1 MKDLY
6 DVIIVGTGVSG
17 LFAALHLP
25 REYKILMMSK
35 EALEASN
42 SYLAQGGISTLKG
55 EEDYESYFQ
64 DTLKAGHYE
73 NNKEAVEVMIHESMG
88 IIKELVQYGVDF
100 DKQDG
105 EFLYT
110 KEGAHKTNRILHHK
124 DVTGKEITSKLLQRV
139 KECSNIDLVEYT
151 TMIDLIIKDE
161 GCEGVIVEQDGT
173 LQAIYSKKVILATGG
188 IGGLFESSTN
198 YRHLTGDSLAIALR
212 HSIKLQD
219 IHYIQIHPTTLYS
232 KKEGRRFLISE
243 AVRGEGAILLN
254 RNKERF
260 VNELLPRDIVSGA
273 IYDQMVKDQSPYVW
287 LSLKHLGKDK
297 ITKRFPNI
305 YKRCLE
311 EGYDLALQPIPV
323 TPAQHYFMGGIQV
336 NMEGLSSMENLYAIG
351 ETSCTGVHGRNRLA
365 SNSLLES
372 LVFAKRAAIHIKE
385 HIVDTWINIDE
396 AQYIVDS
403 KVNYVKESEIDNKQL
418 ILNEIKRKDEEFYVK
433 WCNVSNQCG

>member
-25 REYKILMMSK
+25 KQYKILMISK
-35 EALEASN
+35 DALEASN

-73 NNKEAVEVMIHESMG
+73 NNKEAVDIM
-88 IIKELVQYGVDF
+88 IKESTDIINELLEYGVDF
-100 DKQDG
+100 DKQNG
-105 EFLYT
+105 EFIYT
-110 KEGAHKTNRILHHK
+110 KEGAHKINRILHHK
-124 DVTGKEITSKLLQRV
+124 DVTGKEITSKLLQQV
-139 KECSNIDLVEYT
+139 KKCPNIEIYEYT
-151 TMIDLIIKDE
+151 TMIDLITE
-161 GCEGVIVEQDGT
+161 GKKCLGVIIEQE
-173 LQAIYSKKVILATGG
+173 AKKYAVYSKKVILATGG

-198 YRHLTGDSLAIALR
+198 YRHLTGDSLAIALK
-212 HSIKLQD
+212 HGIELQD

-232 KKEGRRFLISE
+232 NKESRRFLISE

-254 RNKERF
+254 KNKERF

-287 LSLKHLGKDK
+287 LSLKHLGKEK

-305 YKRCLE
+305 YKQCLE
-311 EGYDLALQPIPV
+311 EGYDLAVQPIPV

-336 NMEGLSSMENLYAIG
+336 DMEGQSSMENLYAVG

-372 LVFAKRAAIHIKE
+372 LVFAKRAAIHIQD
-385 HIVDTWINIDE
+385 HIVDTCINVDKT
-396 AQYIVDS
+396 QYIVSS
-403 KVNYVKESEIDNKQL
+403 KLDNVEELIVDNKQL
-418 ILNEIKRKDEEFYVK
+418 ILSEIKRKDEEFYAK